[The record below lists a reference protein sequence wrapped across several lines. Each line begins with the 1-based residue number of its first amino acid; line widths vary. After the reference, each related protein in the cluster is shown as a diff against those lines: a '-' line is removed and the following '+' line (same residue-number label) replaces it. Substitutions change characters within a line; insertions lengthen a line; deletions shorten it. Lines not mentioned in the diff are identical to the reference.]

1 MGLAWLHYS
10 WTYPWATIS
19 MNTLLFLY
27 SVDTTH
33 FWPQHWQDGL
43 AAYGS
48 VVQAEPLV
56 EGLKERIASS
66 LPCQVLVA
74 MSARELSAALDEW
87 PDGPPCA
94 ISLIGPQ
101 PDLCMLQRL
110 QSQGLAGWW
119 PQAIASQDLAPGL
132 ELERLNWQERSRQRS
147 ALAGAQS
154 QLAER
159 KWLERA
165 KGIVA
170 DARGTSEDEAFTF
183 LRNAAMHASLKLSD
197 ISRSVVETAFWAE
210 SLNQAGQLR
219 MLSQRIVR
227 LAAQSLLGV
236 DRHRA
241 RTLKQASIESVQAR
255 LHYLQTVPQSHAPA
269 PPVQAAL
276 KLVVQSWHQM
286 QLVLAEKTGLEML
299 RQLDLQAEQLLGHAE
314 ALVQAL
320 ENASGRRALTVINL
334 CGRQRMLVQRLGKT
348 ALLGELLQDPSLHA
362 MQAEMRSELE
372 VALLKMEMT
381 PLSSPEIMMSLRES
395 RRAWLQLQAGLKA
408 LDSVQD
414 RAALCRCCDSLHAH
428 FDQLTMLYEKSL
440 QLLMS

>member
-1 MGLAWLHYS
+1 
-10 WTYPWATIS
+10 

-27 SVDTTH
+27 SADTTDH
-33 FWPQHWQDGL
+33 WPQPWLDGL
-43 AAYGS
+43 AACGS
-48 VVQAEPLV
+48 VVQAEPLL
-56 EGLKERIASS
+56 EGLRQRIDSR
-66 LPCQVLVA
+66 LPGQVLVDMPA
-74 MSARELSAALDEW
+74 AELSAALGEW

-94 ISLIGPQ
+94 ISLIGPA
-101 PDLCMLQRL
+101 PDLATLQRL
-110 QSQGLAGWW
+110 QAQGLAGWW
-119 PQAIASQDLAPGL
+119 PRMVAPQDLALGL
-132 ELERLNWQERSRQRS
+132 ELGRLNWQERSTLRQ
-147 ALAGAQS
+147 ALAGAQG

-255 LHYLQTVPQSHAPA
+255 LHFLQTLPHTHALTPA
-269 PPVQAAL
+269 VQAAL
-276 KLVVQSWHQM
+276 ALVLQSWHCM

-299 RQLDLQAEQLLGHAE
+299 RQLDMQAEQLLGHAE

-320 ENASGRRALTVINL
+320 ENASGRRALTVVNL

-395 RRAWLQLQAGLKA
+395 RRAWLHLQAGLRE
-408 LDSVQD
+408 LDSVSS
-414 RAALCRCCDSLHAH
+414 RAALCRSCDSLHEH
-428 FDQLTMLYEKSL
+428 FDQLTLLYEKSL

>member
-10 WTYPWATIS
+10 WTYLRPTLAMT
-19 MNTLLFLY
+19 TLLFLY
-27 SVDTTH
+27 SADTTD
-33 FWPQHWQDGL
+33 FWPQPWRDGL
-43 AAYGS
+43 AAYGGA
-48 VVQAEPLV
+48 VQAQPLS
-56 EGLKERIASS
+56 EGLKEQITGS

-74 MSARELSAALDEW
+74 MPALALSAALDEW

-101 PDLCMLQRL
+101 PGRSLLQRL
-110 QSQGLAGWW
+110 QAQGLAGCW
-119 PQAIASQDLAPGL
+119 PQGIAPQDLVPGL
-132 ELERLNWQERSRQRS
+132 ELERLNWQERSQLRA
-147 ALAGAQS
+147 ALAAAQS

-255 LHYLQTVPQSHAPA
+255 LHYLQTVPHAHAHPPA
-269 PPVQAAL
+269 VQAAL
-276 KLVVQSWHQM
+276 TLVVQSWHQM
-286 QLVLAEKTGLEML
+286 ERVLADKAGLEML
-299 RQLDLQAEQLLGHAE
+299 RQLDMQAEQLLQHAE

-348 ALLGELLQDPSLHA
+348 VLLGELLQDPSLPA

-381 PLSSPEIMMSLRES
+381 PLSSPEITLSLRES
-395 RRAWLQLQAGLKA
+395 RRAWLHLQAGLKE
-408 LDSVQD
+408 LDSEQKKT
-414 RAALCRCCDSLHAH
+414 ALCRSCDSLHDD

>member
-1 MGLAWLHYS
+1 M
-10 WTYPWATIS
+10 T
-19 MNTLLFLY
+19 TLLFLY
-27 SVDTTH
+27 SVQTADL
-33 FWPQHWQDGL
+33 WPQPWQDGL
-43 AAYGS
+43 AAYGRL
-48 VVQAEPLV
+48 VEAGPLL
-56 EGLKERIASS
+56 EGLKERIARS

-74 MSARELSAALDEW
+74 MPAGELSVALAEW
-87 PDGPPCA
+87 PEGPPCA
-94 ISLIGPQ
+94 ISLIGPA
-101 PDLCMLQRL
+101 PDLAMLQGL
-110 QSQGLAGWW
+110 QAQGLAGWW
-119 PQAIASQDLAPGL
+119 PRVIASQDLAPGL
-132 ELERLNWQERSRQRS
+132 ELERLNWEERSKQRS

-255 LHYLQTVPQSHAPA
+255 LHFLQTVPHTHALTPA
-269 PPVQAAL
+269 VQAAL
-276 KLVVQSWHQM
+276 TLVVQSWRQM
-286 QLVLAEKTGLEML
+286 ELVLAEKTGLEML
-299 RQLDLQAEQLLGHAE
+299 RQLDRQAEQLLGHAE

-348 ALLGELLQDPSLHA
+348 ALLGELLQEPSLHA
-362 MQAEMRSELE
+362 LQAEMRSELE

-395 RRAWLQLQAGLKA
+395 RRAWLHLQAGLKE
-408 LDSVQD
+408 LDSVENKM
-414 RAALCRCCDSLHAH
+414 ALCRSCDSLHDN

>member
-1 MGLAWLHYS
+1 M
-10 WTYPWATIS
+10 T
-19 MNTLLFLY
+19 TLLFLH
-27 SVDTTH
+27 SADTTH
-33 FWPQHWQDGL
+33 FWALPWLDGL

-48 VVQAEPLV
+48 VVQAEPLR
-56 EGLKERIASS
+56 EGLRQRIDSR
-66 LPCQVLVA
+66 LPGQVLVDMPA
-74 MSARELSAALDEW
+74 PELSAALGEW

-94 ISLIGPQ
+94 ISLIGPA
-101 PDLCMLQRL
+101 PDPAMLQRL
-110 QSQGLAGWW
+110 QAQGLAGWW

-132 ELERLNWQERSRQRS
+132 ELERLNWEERRALRL
-147 ALAGAQS
+147 ALAGAQG
-154 QLAER
+154 QLADR

-255 LHYLQTVPQSHAPA
+255 LHFLQTVPHTHALTPA
-269 PPVQAAL
+269 VQAAL
-276 KLVVQSWHQM
+276 TLVVQSWHQM
-286 QLVLAEKTGLEML
+286 ELVLAEKTGLEML
-299 RQLDLQAEQLLGHAE
+299 RQLDRQAEQLLGHAE

-348 ALLGELLQDPSLHA
+348 ALLGELLQEPSLHA

-395 RRAWLQLQAGLKA
+395 RRAWLHLQAGLKE
-408 LDSVQD
+408 LDSVENKM
-414 RAALCRCCDSLHAH
+414 ALCRSCDSLHDN
-428 FDQLTMLYEKSL
+428 FDQLTLLYEKSL

>member
-1 MGLAWLHYS
+1 M
-10 WTYPWATIS
+10 T
-19 MNTLLFLY
+19 TLLFLY
-27 SVDTTH
+27 SADTTD
-33 FWPQHWQDGL
+33 FWPQPWRDGL

-56 EGLKERIASS
+56 EGLKARIASG

-74 MSARELSAALDEW
+74 MPARQLSAALDEW

-94 ISLIGPQ
+94 ISLIGPR
-101 PDLCMLQRL
+101 PELSMLQRL

-119 PQAIASQDLAPGL
+119 PQVIAAQDLAPGL
-132 ELERLNWQERSRQRS
+132 ELERLNWEERRALRL
-147 ALAGAQS
+147 ALAGAQG
-154 QLAER
+154 QLADR

-241 RTLKQASIESVQAR
+241 RSLKKVSIESVQAR
-255 LHYLQTVPQSHAPA
+255 LHYLQTVPHTHVHTPA
-269 PPVQAAL
+269 VQAAL
-276 KLVVQSWHQM
+276 TQVVQSWHQM
-286 QLVLAEKTGLEML
+286 ERVLAEKTGLEML
-299 RQLDLQAEQLLGHAE
+299 RQLDRQAEQLLGHAE

-348 ALLGELLQDPSLHA
+348 VLLGELLQDPSLHA

-395 RRAWLQLQAGLKA
+395 RRAWLHLQAGLKQ
-408 LDSVQD
+408 LDSVQHKT
-414 RAALCRCCDSLHAH
+414 ALCRSCDSLHDD

>member
-1 MGLAWLHYS
+1 M
-10 WTYPWATIS
+10 T
-19 MNTLLFLY
+19 TLLFLH
-27 SVDTTH
+27 SADTTD
-33 FWPQHWQDGL
+33 FWPQPWRDGL

-74 MSARELSAALDEW
+74 MPARQLSAALAAW
-87 PDGPPCA
+87 PEGPPCA

-101 PDLCMLQRL
+101 PERSMLQRL

-119 PQAIASQDLAPGL
+119 PQDIAAQDIAPGL
-132 ELERLNWQERSRQRS
+132 ELDRLNWEERRALRQ
-147 ALAGAQS
+147 ALAGAQG

-241 RTLKQASIESVQAR
+241 RSLKKASIESVQAR
-255 LHYLQTVPQSHAPA
+255 LHYLQTVPHTHAHSPA
-269 PPVQAAL
+269 VQAAL
-276 KLVVQSWHQM
+276 TQVVQSWHRM
-286 QLVLAEKTGLEML
+286 ELVLAEKTALEML
-299 RQLDLQAEQLLGHAE
+299 RQLDRQAEQLLGHAE

-348 ALLGELLQDPSLHA
+348 ALLGELLQDASLHA

-395 RRAWLQLQAGLKA
+395 RRAWLHLQAGLKE
-408 LDSVQD
+408 LDSVQNKT
-414 RAALCRCCDSLHAH
+414 ALCRSCDSLHDD

>member
-1 MGLAWLHYS
+1 
-10 WTYPWATIS
+10 
-19 MNTLLFLY
+19 
-27 SVDTTH
+27 
-33 FWPQHWQDGL
+33 
-43 AAYGS
+43 
-48 VVQAEPLV
+48 
-56 EGLKERIASS
+56 
-66 LPCQVLVA
+66 
-74 MSARELSAALDEW
+74 
-87 PDGPPCA
+87 
-94 ISLIGPQ
+94 
-101 PDLCMLQRL
+101 
-110 QSQGLAGWW
+110 
-119 PQAIASQDLAPGL
+119 
-132 ELERLNWQERSRQRS
+132 
-147 ALAGAQS
+147 ALAGAQG
-154 QLAER
+154 QLADR

-255 LHYLQTVPQSHAPA
+255 LHFLQTVPHTHALTPA
-269 PPVQAAL
+269 VQAAL
-276 KLVVQSWHQM
+276 TLVVQSWHQM
-286 QLVLAEKTGLEML
+286 ELVLAEKTGLEML
-299 RQLDLQAEQLLGHAE
+299 RQLDRQAEQLLGHAE

-348 ALLGELLQDPSLHA
+348 ALLGELLQEPSLHA

-395 RRAWLQLQAGLKA
+395 RRAWLHLQAGLKE
-408 LDSVQD
+408 LDSVENKM
-414 RAALCRCCDSLHAH
+414 ALCRCCDSLHDN
-428 FDQLTMLYEKSL
+428 FDQLTLLYEKSL

>member
-1 MGLAWLHYS
+1 M
-10 WTYPWATIS
+10 T
-19 MNTLLFLY
+19 TLLFLY
-27 SVDTTH
+27 SADTTDP
-33 FWPQHWQDGL
+33 WPQPWLDRL

-48 VVQAEPLV
+48 GVQAEPLV
-56 EGLKERIASS
+56 EGLRQRIAGS

-74 MSARELSAALDEW
+74 MPARELSAALDEW

-94 ISLIGPQ
+94 ISLIGPA
-101 PDLCMLQRL
+101 PDPAMLQRL
-110 QSQGLAGWW
+110 QAQGLAGWW
-119 PQAIASQDLAPGL
+119 PQVIGPQDLAPGL
-132 ELERLNWQERSRQRS
+132 ELDRLNWEERSRLRA
-147 ALAGAQS
+147 ALAGAQG
-154 QLAER
+154 QLADR

-170 DARGTSEDEAFTF
+170 DARGTSEDEAFAF

-255 LHYLQTVPQSHAPA
+255 LHYLQTVPHTHAHTPA
-269 PPVQAAL
+269 VQAAL
-276 KLVVQSWHQM
+276 AQVVQSWHRM

-299 RQLDLQAEQLLGHAE
+299 RQLDMQAEQLLGHAE

-348 ALLGELLQDPSLHA
+348 ALLGELLQEPSLHP

-395 RRAWLQLQAGLKA
+395 RRAWLHLQAGLKE
-408 LDSVQD
+408 LDSVENKT
-414 RAALCRCCDSLHAH
+414 ALCRSCDSLHDN
-428 FDQLTMLYEKSL
+428 FDQLTLLYEKSL